1 MSSDNIKEEIKF
13 VARRVYC
20 PLYRAE
26 SRLGYWKAKCVRPG
40 GAAGKLE
47 PGFSQLFGKYINPI
61 QINRADLTRTTFL
74 HIDLSSYKFL

>member
-40 GAAGKLE
+40 GTAGKLE
-47 PGFSQLFGKYINPI
+47 PASLSFLANTLILFKLIG
-61 QINRADLTRTTFL
+61 QI
-74 HIDLSSYKFL
+74 